1 VPSREY
7 PRWAGGHLVP
17 VIQDEDRSSNAIR
30 DGFTSG
36 AGYLAA
42 KHFSNASR
50 RSSR

>member
-1 VPSREY
+1 MPSREY
-7 PRWAGGHLVP
+7 PRWAGGHFVP

-36 AGYLAA
+36 AGYPAA
-42 KHFSNASR
+42 ELFSIASR